1 MSVDRPR
8 STSTKKDNFE
18 FFDFININMLGI
30 NLKQYRQFLT
40 KNERNKVYLRKNS
53 AEGRAIA
60 DSKYKTKRLLAKKGV
75 NVPKLI
81 TRFKSSEEVEN
92 YEWTKLEGN
101 FVIKPVSGYGGEGIL
116 IVRRKITND
125 KLRMTNFLMMNGK
138 TISIEDIKRHCQ
150 DILVGKYSL
159 HGSPDSIIVEE
170 RIKIHPMFLSL
181 TKAGTPDIRVIVFNR
196 VPVMAMFR
204 IPTEKSGGKA
214 NLQQGAYGLGI
225 DLATGITTFGIE
237 GKGEE
242 IRKIYDFGKKKM
254 IKVNG
259 IKIPF
264 WKEILETAVK
274 CQGAITSLGFMGVD
288 VVLDKDKG
296 PEVLEVNARPGLS
309 IQLCNKAGLKRRIEK
324 IDDVTVRSDE
334 HAISLSKYL
343 FGEKFADKVVEKEK
357 EKTIQPLEIIKMKIP
372 RGVKPDFQKS
382 PILKQGKHRVVE
394 VRAKVDTGAFRSS
407 IDRALAEKMGLLS
420 VEKVLYFRHYKS
432 SLGKHRD
439 RPVIG
444 VTFWLKGK
452 KVVTAVNVADR
463 NKLRTKF
470 LLGRKDLGGFLI
482 SAIRAPASVAPT
494 LNQKIKKNNKY

>member
-1 MSVDRPR
+1 M
-8 STSTKKDNFE
+8 F
-18 FFDFININMLGI
+18 GI
-30 NLKQYRQFLT
+30 NLRQYRQFLT
-40 KNERNKVYLRKNS
+40 KNERNKVYLRKNT

-60 DSKYKTKRLLAKKGV
+60 DSKYKTKKRLDKAGV

-81 TRFKSSEEVEN
+81 VRFRSEEEMGN
-92 YEWTKLEGN
+92 FDWERLEVN

-116 IVRRKITND
+116 IIRKRLDSRNE
-125 KLRMTNFLMMNGK
+125 KLDGKYLMMNGRI
-138 TISIEDIKRHCQ
+138 ISVEEMKLHCRE
-150 DILVGKYSL
+150 ILAGRYSL
-159 HGSPDSIIVEE
+159 HGTPDSVIVEE

-181 TKAGTPDIRVIVFNR
+181 TKVGTPDVRVIVFNR

-237 GKGEE
+237 GKGVE
-242 IRKIYDFGKKKM
+242 IRKIFDFRKKRM

-274 CQGAITSLGFMGVD
+274 CQKTIPGLGFMGVD
-288 VVLDKDKG
+288 IVLDKDKG
-296 PEVLEVNARPGLS
+296 PEVLEINARPGLS

-324 IDDVTVRSDE
+324 IDDITVRSDE
-334 HAISLSKYL
+334 HAISLAKYL
-343 FGEKFADKVVEKEK
+343 FGEKFSDKVAEKER
-357 EKTIQPLEIIKMKIP
+357 EKMIQPLEIIKMKIP
-372 RGVKPDFQKS
+372 KGFKPDLQKS

-407 IDRALAEKMGLLS
+407 IDRNLAEKLGLLS
-420 VEKVLYFRHYKS
+420 SEKVLYFRHYKS
-432 SLGKHRD
+432 SLGKHKD

-444 VTFWLKGK
+444 VTFWLQGK
-452 KVVTAVNVADR
+452 KVITAVNVADR

-470 LLGRKDLGGFLI
+470 LLGRKDLEGFLI
-482 SAIRAPASVAPT
+482 SAK
-494 LNQKIKKNNKY
+494 KI